1 MVIPGATVIQESR
14 VRGFPGNPKLQKT
27 GNQYAKKLI
36 QISPNNSKWVVF
48 NDSINIINYQ

>member
-1 MVIPGATVIQESR
+1 MFIPESR
-14 VRGFPGNPKLQKT
+14 VVRFAGNPKT
-27 GNQYAKKLI
+27 AKKQGINLSQKVI